1 MTHFTKAT
9 KAEIQ
14 EKAFTMPEYEA
25 LLSLIPEDLPMETVF
40 YDYEY
45 FMEEELDKIV
55 EPLCVEITNFIN
67 ERFPFFNIFGL
78 TDNMRMDYLNNFYE
92 EVYFEHVDDG
102 ILANTEL
109 EYLETLLYK
118 KLGEL
123 KNA

>member
-1 MTHFTKAT
+1 MNYFTKAT

-25 LLSLIPEDLPMETVF
+25 LLNLIPEDLPVETVF

-45 FMEEELDKIV
+45 FMDEELDKIV
-55 EPLCVEITNFIN
+55 EPLCAEITFFIN

-78 TDNMRMDYLNNFYE
+78 TDNMRMDYLDNFYE
-92 EVYFEHVDDG
+92 AVYFERVDDG

-109 EYLETLLYK
+109 EYIETLLYK
-118 KLGEL
+118 KPEQL
-123 KNA
+123 K